1 MPNFINYLPLIELA
15 WISSIIGSYLFTNK
29 NSELI
34 SLRRLTIFL
43 ILLVILLFPLHLLP
57 FEGLPLK
64 LPLISY
70 IRAATGDLSFT
81 TLVLCTLGLSRI
93 RNISIKKPTIVFIA
107 GFSIIFYPLA
117 LGISMFDPYSFGYGS
132 NTFLLAIIIFAGL
145 LIIKNYLLEAL
156 IIAIAMI
163 AWSLHWHESA
173 NLWDYLIDPFIAA
186 WAIIMSLRF
195 IIRSKSSII

>member
-1 MPNFINYLPLIELA
+1 MQNFINYLPLIELA
-15 WISSIIGSYLFTNK
+15 WISSIIGSYLLTNK
-29 NSELI
+29 HSKLI
-34 SLRRLTIFL
+34 SSQRLTIFF
-43 ILLVILLFPLHLLP
+43 ILFVILLLP
-57 FEGLPLK
+57 FNLIASDSFPFK

-70 IRAATGDLSFT
+70 IRAATGDLSIT
-81 TLVLCTLGLSRI
+81 TLILCSLGLSRTW
-93 RNISIKKPTIVFIA
+93 NLSIKKPTIIFIA

-132 NTFLLAIIIFAGL
+132 NIFILAIIIIAGL

-163 AWSLHWHESA
+163 AWSQHWHESA
-173 NLWDYLIDPFIAA
+173 NFWDYLIDPFVAA
-186 WAIIMSLRF
+186 WAIIMSFRF

>member
-81 TLVLCTLGLSRI
+81 TLILCTLGLSRI

-145 LIIKNYLLEAL
+145 LIIKSYLLEAL

>member
-15 WISSIIGSYLFTNK
+15 WVSSIIGSYLFTNK
-29 NSELI
+29 NSKLI
-34 SLRRLTIFL
+34 SLRRVTIFL

-57 FEGLPLK
+57 FEGIPLK

-81 TLVLCTLGLSRI
+81 TLILCTLGLSRI

-173 NLWDYLIDPFIAA
+173 NFWDYLIDPFIAA